1 MVIMKRSAL
10 LRSALGVTLLCGS
23 AASSVHAAE
32 PLRVVAQ
39 DLNKARESGRL
50 GAVLWTRRA
59 DVCTL
64 QLVINWPPPLASKS
78 KPMPLPRI
86 QVWLLK
92 PDGSTIPWLQMIPPN
107 MKGAG
112 FRQTTVELMYRY
124 PLSASQDATA
134 AAIMVD
140 DQYYIEQL
148 KLKE

>member
-1 MVIMKRSAL
+1 MKRSAFL
-10 LRSALGVTLLCGS
+10 LSALGIALLCS
-23 AASSVHAAE
+23 AAAASSASAAE
-32 PLRVVAQ
+32 QIRVVAQ
-39 DLNKARESGRL
+39 DLNKARESGKL

-59 DVCTL
+59 DICTL
-64 QLVINWPPPLASKS
+64 QLVINWPPPLMSKL
-78 KPMPLPRI
+78 KPAPLPHI

-107 MKGAG
+107 MSKAG

-124 PLSASQDATA
+124 PLSASQDAVA

-148 KLKE
+148 KLKD